1 MPAEPVRL
9 PDDVTGALAADSRI
23 TKIELTGSRARGA
36 ATALSDWD
44 FAVTAERF
52 DEVREALPETVRPL
66 RPVVAQW
73 DRLSHNWCYMLILAG
88 PVKVDLMFGRP
99 RPHEPAEAWR
109 VNASTL
115 AGIDDHFWDWAL
127 WLHSKL
133 GRGDGMVALELRKM
147 HDHLLG
153 PMGVVRAPASLSE
166 AVAAYR
172 SARGTWERRLGSCVP
187 RNAENAVFPVLP
199 GQPAGGRRPSGR

>member
-9 PDDVTGALAADSRI
+9 PDDVISALAADGRI
-23 TKIELTGSRARGA
+23 SKIELTGSRARGT

-44 FAVTAERF
+44 FAITAAGF

-66 RPVVAQW
+66 HPVVAQW

-99 RPHEPAEAWR
+99 SPHEPARAWR
-109 VNASTL
+109 VTVSTL
-115 AGIDDHFWDWAL
+115 AGIDDHFRDWAL

-133 GRGDGMVALELRKM
+133 GRSDAMAALELRKM

-153 PMGVVRAPASLSE
+153 PMGVVHAPASLSE
-166 AVAAYR
+166 AVTAYR
-172 SARGTWERRLGSCVP
+172 SARGKCERRLGSCVP
-187 RNAENAVFPVLP
+187 RNAENAVLP
-199 GQPAGGRRPSGR
+199 ALHGQPAGRRRSSER